1 MITTTMAMAMS
12 VLPTT
17 MASSMI
23 MFTASIVTVMSMA
36 FTPSTSASALMT
48 STSTSTSTSIASTT
62 SASTS
67 VIAIMIALV
76 PLFLPP
82 SRLNRRQCALD
93 GHFAAVPLVVGP
105 SIARHGQ
112 RVLLAS
118 SRHKPR
124 HIRRSPRS
132 RLRLR
137 LRFRARRQRGRVGV
151 RDGVENRLEPRR
163 AARNHRAARLA
174 GVFLLFEIA
183 FERVPLARQVRF
195 VLRREPQSAR
205 PSAGAFLRRAARSQR
220 RQSRGNRLLAAS
232 QVAAEL
238 LREGFVARREQRDGL
253 AARRVAAT
261 GPPDAVDVEID
272 AVGRVEVDHCG

>member
-23 MFTASIVTVMSMA
+23 MFTASIMTVMSMA

-48 STSTSTSTSIASTT
+48 STSTSTSIASTT

-67 VIAIMIALV
+67 VIAIMMALV

-82 SRLNRRQCALD
+82 PRLNRRQRALD

-118 SRHKPR
+118 PRHKPR

-137 LRFRARRQRGRVGV
+137 PRLHTRRQRGRVGV

-183 FERVPLARQVRF
+183 FERVSLARQVRF
-195 VLRREPQSAR
+195 VLRREPQSAH
-205 PSAGAFLRRAARSQR
+205 PTAGAFLRRAARAQR

-253 AARRVAAT
+253 ATRRVAAT

-272 AVGRVEVDHCG
+272 AVGRVEIHHCG